1 MKKRTIDILR
11 FTMLALFAGFA
22 FTSCTEDKTDDHDAE
37 TPSRLS
43 NGFYVLCEGAYS
55 QNNSALDFYDIQ
67 KRKTSKDLFLSVN
80 AAGLGDTANDM
91 LEAEG
96 KIFVVVN
103 LSNCVMVVDKASCK
117 RLALIPL
124 TQGANP
130 QPRCIAYHGG
140 RVYVSCFDGSVY
152 KINASSYEIEKV
164 ANTGGRNPEAIAVC
178 AGRLFVANTGG
189 MDFPN
194 FDNSIS
200 VMSLDNLSVETKIEG
215 LLNPGRIAVFGNQI
229 LVQARGT
236 YDYESGTYKDSEL
249 VRINASTLQ
258 VEERVNKVMND
269 FCALND
275 KVLFISTTS
284 DFKTRLYTLPIGNLA
299 CSETPFAEGE
309 TETLNDVMSP
319 YFVGADNRY
328 VYLTDAKDYQT
339 GGECL
344 VFDHS
349 GKKLYQFP
357 TSINPKNVIAVQ

>member
-1 MKKRTIDILR
+1 MKKKTIDILR
-11 FTMLALFAGFA
+11 FMMLAVFAGFA
-22 FTSCTEDKTDDHDAE
+22 LASCTEDKTDDPDSE
-37 TPSRLS
+37 TPSEAGS
-43 NGFYVLCEGAYS
+43 GFYVLCEGLYS
-55 QNNSALDFYDIQ
+55 QNNSALDFFDIQ
-67 KRKTSKDLFLSVN
+67 KRKIIKDLFLSVN

-200 VMSLDNLSVETKIEG
+200 VMNLDNLSVETKIEG
-215 LLNPGRIAVFGNQI
+215 LLNPGRIEAVGNHI
-229 LVQARGT
+229 LVYVRGD
-236 YDYESGTYKDSEL
+236 YDYESWTYKDAEL
-249 VRINASTLQ
+249 VRINAATLQ
-258 VEERVNKVMND
+258 VEERVNKVLND
-269 FCALND
+269 FCVLND
-275 KVLFISTTS
+275 KVLFASTS
-284 DFKTRLYTLPIGNLA
+284 SEGKTRLYSLPIENLA
-299 CSETPFAEGE
+299 TEETPFAQGE
-309 TETLNDVMSP
+309 TATLDGVMAP
-319 YFVGADNRY
+319 YFVGADSRY

-339 GGECL
+339 AGECI